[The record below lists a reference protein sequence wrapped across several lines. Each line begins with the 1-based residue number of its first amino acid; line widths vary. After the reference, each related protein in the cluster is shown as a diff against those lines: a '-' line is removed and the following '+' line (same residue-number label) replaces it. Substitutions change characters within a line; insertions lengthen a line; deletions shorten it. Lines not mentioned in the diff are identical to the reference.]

1 MYDTSSSTQS
11 APDEESGM
19 GSGSSSSN
27 AKKLRA
33 SVLKDEK
40 AGAQKALRSRAKTA
54 KEKIIARRTQKE
66 LQDMQEIRSFWED
79 IFGKGAVASFFISIT
94 SFLSGEEGTFDAK
107 AFDKEITKKAN
118 ELAKKG
124 FNKEEFVVA
133 HRALGYGRNRENSEA
148 ALKAALKGGEK
159 QIEVDIRKGPDGKLY
174 LAHDKIKNKKETEKL
189 LSFEKALE
197 IIAEDG
203 NQNVAFFF
211 DVKEPDLIKKIDAA
225 IKNIDA
231 INKHREGYREIQ
243 KRHFILTFDRKIL
256 REAKESG
263 IDRPLIYYY
272 FPTKKYGILGKIVPM
287 LGIKK
292 LKSILGKVDS
302 VTGSSLS
309 ENLDETGLMVNGKR
323 VGKKHKKSFH
333 LWEGLPS
340 EDIMKTIK
348 NSNGYLCI
356 PAPLATKELIKE
368 IKAKGMKVAVWGAE
382 NGKIKKMIHRLGV
395 DLVISDT
402 PDYIKKAN

>member
-1 MYDTSSSTQS
+1 MHDTSSSAQS
-11 APDEESGM
+11 ASDEELGM
-19 GSGSSSSN
+19 SSGSGSSN
-27 AKKLRA
+27 AKKLRE
-33 SVLKDEK
+33 SVLKEEK
-40 AGAQKALRSRAKTA
+40 EGAQKALRSRAKTA

-79 IFGKGAVASFFISIT
+79 IFGKGAVASFFISIS

-107 AFDKEITKKAN
+107 AFDEEITKKAN
-118 ELAKKG
+118 ELTKKG

-148 ALKAALKGGEK
+148 ALVSALKGGEK

-174 LAHDKIKNKKETEKL
+174 LAHGEIKNKKETEKL

-197 IIAEDG
+197 IIAENK

-211 DVKEPDLIKKIDAA
+211 DVKEPGLIKKIDAA

-231 INKHREGYREIQ
+231 VNKHREGYRQIQ

-263 IDRPLIYYY
+263 TDRPLIYYY

-287 LGIKK
+287 LGTKK
-292 LKSILGKVDS
+292 VKSILRKIDS

-309 ENLDETGLMVNGKR
+309 GNLDETGLMVNGKQI
-323 VGKKHKKSFH
+323 GKKHKRSFH
-333 LWEGLPS
+333 LWKDLPS
-340 EDIMKTIK
+340 KDIMKTIK

-368 IKAKGMKVAVWGAE
+368 IKAKGIKVAVWGAE
-382 NGKIKKMIHRLGV
+382 NEKIKKMIHKLGV

>member
-11 APDEESGM
+11 APEQEPDSNSG
-19 GSGSSSSN
+19 N
-27 AKKLRA
+27 IEARKKRE

-40 AGAQKALRSRAKTA
+40 EGAQKALRNRAKTA

-79 IFGKGAVASFFISIT
+79 IFGKGAVASFFISIS

-107 AFDKEITKKAN
+107 AFDEEITKKAD

-133 HRALGYGRNRENSEA
+133 HRALGYGRNKENSEV
-148 ALKAALKGGEK
+148 ALRAALKGGEK
-159 QIEVDIRKGPDGKLY
+159 QIEVDVRKGPDGKLY
-174 LAHDKIKNKKETEKL
+174 LAHGKIKNKKETEKL

-197 IIAEDG
+197 IIAEDE

-211 DVKEPDLIKKIDAA
+211 DVKEPGLIKKIDAT

-231 INKHREGYREIQ
+231 INKHREGYRQIQ
-243 KRHFILTFDRKIL
+243 KRHFILTFDKKIL
-256 REAKESG
+256 REAKNSG

-272 FPTKKYGILGKIVPM
+272 FPTKKYGILGKIVSM

-292 LKSILGKVDS
+292 IKNILGKVDS

-309 ENLDETGLMVNGKR
+309 ENLDETGLMVNGKQ

-333 LWEGLPS
+333 LWKDLPS
-340 EDIMKTIK
+340 KEIMKMIK

-356 PAPLATKELIKE
+356 PAPLATKELVKE
-368 IKAKGMKVAVWGAE
+368 IKAKGIKVAVWGAE
-382 NGKIKKMIHRLGV
+382 NGKIKKMIHKLGV
-395 DLVISDT
+395 DMVISDT

>member
-1 MYDTSSSTQS
+1 MYDTSSNTQS
-11 APDEESGM
+11 APEQD
-19 GSGSSSSN
+19 SGSNSGN
-27 AKKLRA
+27 IEARRKRE

-79 IFGKGAVASFFISIT
+79 IFGKGAVASFFISIS

-107 AFDKEITKKAN
+107 AFDQEITKKAN

-148 ALKAALKGGEK
+148 ALKAALEGGEK

-174 LAHDKIKNKKETEKL
+174 LSHGKIKNKKETEKL

-197 IIAEDG
+197 IIAENG

-211 DVKEPDLIKKIDAA
+211 DVKEPGLIKKIDAA
-225 IKNIDA
+225 IKNIDT
-231 INKHREGYREIQ
+231 INKHREGYRQIQ
-243 KRHFILTFDRKIL
+243 KRHFILTFDRGIL

-272 FPTKKYGILGKIVPM
+272 FPTKKYGILGKIVSM

-292 LKSILGKVDS
+292 IKNILGKVDS

-309 ENLDETGLMVNGKR
+309 ENLNETGLIVNGKQ

-333 LWEGLPS
+333 LWEDLPS
-340 EDIMKTIK
+340 KDIMRTIK

-356 PAPLATKELIKE
+356 PAPLATKELVKE
-368 IKAKGMKVAVWGAE
+368 IKAKGIKVAVWGAE
-382 NGKIKKMIHRLGV
+382 NGKIKKMIHELGV